1 MKKKLLKA
9 LANSSI
15 IQAFIAKPTPKW
27 MVYLADLVLIA
38 FSCLL
43 TFAFGTHQ
51 TYGTSFIYTPLA
63 RALFE
68 FITYA
73 VLAYVLGSSK
83 YIIRLSVIE
92 DAYRLVLLIVSASLV
107 LSTVS
112 LGTYFAFGYL
122 YFSIWNII
130 IVGLMAFA
138 LMLIMRLSIKYFY
151 LLVSGATQSKKRVIV
166 LGSAINSF
174 FLASALKS
182 EFEGRF
188 DPVALLSLAS
198 KTPDSSVNGIPVLP
212 YNPDTVAEIF
222 EYYKCDTLLFLSTQL
237 ELMRSGTADIF
248 LKTTSTCSCSTRWRN
263 STSTANLCPRFR
275 HTYTTSASKTSSVAN
290 LSAPKTP
297 LSAALSADRW

>member
-1 MKKKLLKA
+1 MLKA

-151 LLVSGATQSKKRVIV
+151 LLVSGATQSKNA
-166 LGSAINSF
+166 LSCSA
-174 FLASALKS
+174 
-182 EFEGRF
+182 R
-188 DPVALLSLAS
+188 
-198 KTPDSSVNGIPVLP
+198 
-212 YNPDTVAEIF
+212 
-222 EYYKCDTLLFLSTQL
+222 LSTHSSL
-237 ELMRSGTADIF
+237 PRLSRASSKAV
-248 LKTTSTCSCSTRWRN
+248 ST
-263 STSTANLCPRFR
+263 P
-275 HTYTTSASKTSSVAN
+275 
-290 LSAPKTP
+290 
-297 LSAALSADRW
+297 

>member
-1 MKKKLLKA
+1 
-9 LANSSI
+9 
-15 IQAFIAKPTPKW
+15 

-151 LLVSGATQSKKRVIV
+151 LLVSGATQSKNA
-166 LGSAINSF
+166 LSCSA
-174 FLASALKS
+174 
-182 EFEGRF
+182 R
-188 DPVALLSLAS
+188 
-198 KTPDSSVNGIPVLP
+198 
-212 YNPDTVAEIF
+212 
-222 EYYKCDTLLFLSTQL
+222 LSTHSSL
-237 ELMRSGTADIF
+237 PRLSRASSKAV
-248 LKTTSTCSCSTRWRN
+248 ST
-263 STSTANLCPRFR
+263 P
-275 HTYTTSASKTSSVAN
+275 
-290 LSAPKTP
+290 
-297 LSAALSADRW
+297 